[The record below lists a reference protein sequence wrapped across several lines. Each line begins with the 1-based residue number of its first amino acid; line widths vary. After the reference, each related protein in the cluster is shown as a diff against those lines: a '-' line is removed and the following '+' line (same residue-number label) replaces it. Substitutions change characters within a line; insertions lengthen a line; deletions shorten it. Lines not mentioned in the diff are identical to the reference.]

1 MQDNLVLLRCIMQ
14 ITAQEDY
21 EKVSKSIVCLFE
33 ANDKVGNLFEWLLR
47 REIDF
52 HTQNSTMNTIFRED
66 SLRIKVLSNYFKLV
80 GKYYLSRIILPVIIE
95 ARRLTTKVQ
104 TEDVPKILAEVLLQ
118 QLEEPSIS
126 CPDSI
131 RVICALTKEET
142 LNRAP
147 HTLVNALGNLIVLRW
162 ISPALIQPDR
172 YGILATAPTLEERK
186 ILVSTAKLIQCAV
199 NSISDKTADRDPWSE
214 KLCSRLLSFLI
225 RMPKRADELELIIG
239 QKHETTVSEVLQ
251 LYREV
256 KVLRDFEA
264 QKMLQHVKLHIDE
277 IEWVWNEVTNT
288 PIR

>member
-1 MQDNLVLLRCIMQ
+1 MQ
-14 ITAQEDY
+14 ITAPEDY
-21 EKVSKSIVCLFE
+21 EKVSKSVVCLFE

-47 REIDF
+47 KEIDF

-80 GKYYLSRIILPVIIE
+80 GKYYLRRIILPVIHE
-95 ARRLTTKVQ
+95 ARKLTKAPMEGT
-104 TEDVPKILAEVLLQ
+104 PKHLAEILLQ

-131 RVICALTKEET
+131 RVICALTKEES

-172 YGILATAPTLEERK
+172 YGILDVAPSLDERK
-186 ILVSTAKLIQCAV
+186 VLVSTAKLIQCAV
-199 NSISDKTADRDPWSE
+199 NSISDRSAERDPWNE

-239 QKHETTVSEVLQ
+239 QKHDITVSEVLQ
-251 LYREV
+251 LYHEV

-264 QKMLQHVKLHIDE
+264 QKMLQHVKLHIDD
-277 IEWVWNEVTNT
+277 IEWVWNEVMNT